1 MFCTEAG
8 EVVPRGTWCWTHWD
22 MGVLWHF
29 FISFLAWVW
38 SCRVG
43 AVLFWERITE
53 WSWEEQQPLTLGHG
67 LPWPDCI
74 RAGCGWRRAMQAAQL
89 CMWIWL
95 WHIVREPQQDSW
107 GFPLPVFTSPWILAV
122 SEGDEISGI
131 EGQPLLYFSCFP
143 QCLFPLVI
151 NCDEENTIQNTWQQV
166 HAMSPDFLPY
176 FLRDALCAF
185 FKGSFIE

>member
-122 SEGDEISGI
+122 SEGDEISEI
-131 EGQPLLYFSCFP
+131 EVRTATALFFLLSSMSLSPSDQLWRRKHYPEYLATSICHEPWFPSLFS
-143 QCLFPLVI
+143 
-151 NCDEENTIQNTWQQV
+151 
-166 HAMSPDFLPY
+166 
-176 FLRDALCAF
+176 
-185 FKGSFIE
+185 